1 MQDQAG
7 TGLAQESVAD
17 LFALSDE
24 QILEIEPEPRAGLV
38 AAARQLAREQSAT
51 AQSFGEPSER
61 QATAHQAAA
70 ESAARTNPLEENAAS
85 PKPGPFATPEDV
97 RVLGEIYPGGLTQ
110 AKTAAER
117 ARTLDEIDAAYFGA
131 GGNSFEQVSASRAQ
145 LAQRLLREDPAAFR
159 EMVFAG
165 LRALEA
171 SGNTPVVP
179 TLGSPALSAG
189 AGAIGGASSTPA
201 ASVQHGQAAQ
211 ASQPAPSRAE
221 LEQHAHLAAYGA
233 FEKAANADLEKSVG
247 SAIERALHQVLP
259 HSERAESATLNARL
273 SATIRTDIEK
283 ALQGDRQL
291 GEQVAQV
298 LSSRRF
304 DNEARTQV
312 VRLINDRAQ
321 QLVPGVARRA
331 LNDWTHAT
339 LAAHRAKT
347 RSADAGATRADVTP
361 ASGQGIAPAAVAA
374 HIVPTAREQKTRGTS
389 SRAGQNSNTHGSS
402 RVDYRRLSDEQIL
415 DL

>member
-1 MQDQAG
+1 MEDQAG

-24 QILEIEPEPRAGLV
+24 QILEIEPEPQAGLV
-38 AAARQLAREQSAT
+38 AAARQAASEQSAT
-51 AQSFGEPSER
+51 AQPFGEPREQ

-70 ESAARTNPLEENAAS
+70 ESAAPTTPFAENAAS
-85 PKPGPFATPEDV
+85 PKPGPFASSEDV
-97 RVLGEIYPGGLTQ
+97 RALAELYPGGLTQ

-131 GGNSFEQVSASRAQ
+131 GGNSPEQVSASRTQ
-145 LAQRLLREDPAAFR
+145 LAHRLMREDPAAFR

-165 LRALEA
+165 LRALEQ
-171 SGNTPVVP
+171 S
-179 TLGSPALSAG
+179 SA
-189 AGAIGGASSTPA
+189 
-201 ASVQHGQAAQ
+201 
-211 ASQPAPSRAE
+211 ASQPQPLQAMPGANATAPSVSAASS
-221 LEQHAHLAAYGA
+221 AHQAQAGLPAPPDHIAAYGA

-247 SAIERALHQVLP
+247 SAIERALHQALP
-259 HSERAESATLNARL
+259 HSERAESAALAARL

-291 GEQVAQV
+291 GEQVTQV

-304 DNEARTQV
+304 DNETRSQV

-321 QLVPGVARRA
+321 QLVPSAARRA

-361 ASGQGIAPAAVAA
+361 ASGQGIIPGAVSA
-374 HIVPTAREQKTRGTS
+374 HIVPTPREQKTRGAS
-389 SRAGQNSNTHGSS
+389 SRAGQNTNTHGSS
-402 RVDYRRLSDEQIL
+402 RADYRRLSDEQIL